1 MTAFQEANKRQS
13 YIVKTKYKPSFFFA
27 SLSLS
32 LSLTPLML
40 LSLEPMRMD
49 NVPDGSFI

>member
-27 SLSLS
+27 SLSL
-32 LSLTPLML
+32 TPLML